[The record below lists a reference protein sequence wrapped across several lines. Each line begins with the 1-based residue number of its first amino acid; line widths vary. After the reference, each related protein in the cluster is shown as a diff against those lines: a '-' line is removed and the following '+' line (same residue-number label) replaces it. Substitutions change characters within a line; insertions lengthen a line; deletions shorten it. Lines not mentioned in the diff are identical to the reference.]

1 MKIHEY
7 QAKQILAENKI
18 PVPRGAVASS
28 PEEARLIAKDL
39 GGKVVVKAQVHA
51 GGRGK
56 AGGIK
61 LVDSSTAAQQAAES
75 LINKNLVTFQ
85 TGPNGVPVMK
95 VLVEEAMDIEKEVYL
110 GIVVDGQA
118 GGVVIMAS
126 ESGGIEIE
134 EVANKN
140 PDSIV
145 KIVVDPLVGL
155 QQYQVR
161 TLSYG
166 INIKSSLISTVNKFI
181 SSLYSVF
188 VDNDFSLAEINPLA
202 ITSDGRVLALDAKI
216 NLEDDALFRHE
227 ELNTLR
233 DTGQEDPLEVRASSY
248 GIQYIKLD
256 GDVGCMVNGAGLAMA
271 TMDIILKAGAQPANF
286 LDVGGGATEEK
297 VAEAFRIILADSK
310 VKNILINI
318 FGGILRCDIAAQ
330 GIVDACKSDGN
341 VNIPIVMLMRGT
353 NVEEGKKI
361 LAQSN
366 LNIDLVNNLK
376 EAAVAVNSK
385 GI

>member
-7 QAKQILAENKI
+7 QAKQILVKNKI
-18 PVPRGAVASS
+18 SVPRGEVASS

-61 LVDSSTAAQQAAES
+61 LADSPGAAQKAAES
-75 LINKNLVTFQ
+75 LINTNLITFQ
-85 TGPNGVPVMK
+85 TGPKGIPVLK

-134 EVANKN
+134 DVANKD
-140 PDSIV
+140 PGSIV
-145 KIVVDPLVGL
+145 KILVDPLIGL

-161 TLSYG
+161 RLSYG
-166 INIKSSLISTVNKFI
+166 IKIKPSLVPTVNKFI
-181 SSLYSVF
+181 TSLYSVF
-188 VDNDFSLAEINPLA
+188 VENDFSLAEINPLA

-216 NLEDDALFRHE
+216 NLEDDALFRHN
-227 ELNTLR
+227 ELNELR
-233 DTGQEDPLEVRASSY
+233 DISQEDPLEVRASSY

-271 TMDIILKAGAQPANF
+271 TMDIILEAGAHPANF

-310 VKNILINI
+310 VKHILINI

-330 GIVDACKSDGN
+330 GIVDACKIDGN

-361 LAQSN
+361 LHESN
-366 LNIDLVNNLK
+366 LNISLVSNLK
-376 EAAVAVNSK
+376 EAAIAVNSE

>member
-18 PVPRGAVASS
+18 PVPLGKVASS
-28 PEEARLIAKDL
+28 PEEARVIAKDL
-39 GGKVVVKAQVHA
+39 GGKAVVKAQVHA

-61 LVDSSTAAQQAAES
+61 LVDSPRAAEQAAEL
-75 LINKNLVTFQ
+75 LINLNLVTFQ
-85 TGPNGVPVMK
+85 TGPNGVPIRK

-134 EVANKN
+134 EVANTN

-161 TLSYG
+161 KLSYG

-181 SSLYSVF
+181 SRLYSVF
-188 VDNDFSLAEINPLA
+188 VENDFSLAEINPLA

-227 ELNTLR
+227 ELNALR
-233 DTGQEDPLEVRASSY
+233 DTDQEDPLEVRASNY

-271 TMDIILKAGAQPANF
+271 TMDIILKAGSQPANF

-318 FGGILRCDIAAQ
+318 FGGILRCDVAAQ
-330 GIVDACKSDGN
+330 GIVDACKSERN

-376 EAAVAVNSK
+376 EAAAAVNSK

>member
-18 PVPRGAVASS
+18 PVPLGKVASS
-28 PEEARLIAKDL
+28 PEEARVIAKDL
-39 GGKVVVKAQVHA
+39 GGKAVVKAQVHA

-61 LVDSSTAAQQAAES
+61 LVDSPRAAEQAAEL
-75 LINKNLVTFQ
+75 LINQNLVTFQ
-85 TGPNGVPVMK
+85 TGPNGVPIRK

-134 EVANKN
+134 EVANTN

-161 TLSYG
+161 KLSYG

-181 SSLYSVF
+181 SRLYSVF
-188 VDNDFSLAEINPLA
+188 VENDFSLAEINPLA

-227 ELNTLR
+227 ELNALR
-233 DTGQEDPLEVRASSY
+233 DTDQEDPLEVRASNY

-271 TMDIILKAGAQPANF
+271 TMDIILKAGSQPANF

-318 FGGILRCDIAAQ
+318 FGGILRCDVAAQ
-330 GIVDACKSDGN
+330 GIVDACKSERN

-376 EAAVAVNSK
+376 EAAAAVNSK

>member
-1 MKIHEY
+1 MKIHGY

-18 PVPRGAVASS
+18 PVPLGKVASS
-28 PEEARLIAKDL
+28 PEEARVIAKDL
-39 GGKVVVKAQVHA
+39 GGKAVVKAQVHA

-61 LVDSSTAAQQAAES
+61 LVDSPRAAEQAAEL
-75 LINKNLVTFQ
+75 LINQNLVTFQ
-85 TGPNGVPVMK
+85 TGPNGVPIRK

-134 EVANKN
+134 EVANTN

-161 TLSYG
+161 KLSYG

-181 SSLYSVF
+181 SRLYSVF
-188 VDNDFSLAEINPLA
+188 VENDFSLAEINPLA

-227 ELNTLR
+227 ELNALR
-233 DTGQEDPLEVRASSY
+233 DTDQEDPLEVRASNY

-271 TMDIILKAGAQPANF
+271 TMDIILKAGSQPANF

-318 FGGILRCDIAAQ
+318 FGGILRCDVAAQ
-330 GIVDACKSDGN
+330 GIVDACKSERN

-376 EAAVAVNSK
+376 EAAAAVNSK

>member
-7 QAKQILAENKI
+7 QAKQILVKNKI
-18 PVPRGAVASS
+18 SVPRGEVASS

-61 LVDSSTAAQQAAES
+61 LADSPGAAQKAAES
-75 LINKNLVTFQ
+75 LINTNLITFQ
-85 TGPNGVPVMK
+85 TGPKGIPVLK

-134 EVANKN
+134 DVANKD
-140 PDSIV
+140 PGSIV
-145 KIVVDPLVGL
+145 KIVVDPLIGL

-161 TLSYG
+161 RLSYG
-166 INIKSSLISTVNKFI
+166 IKIKPSLVPTVNKFI
-181 SSLYSVF
+181 TSLYSVF
-188 VDNDFSLAEINPLA
+188 VENDFSLAEINPLA

-216 NLEDDALFRHE
+216 NLEDDALFRHN
-227 ELNTLR
+227 ELNELR
-233 DTGQEDPLEVRASSY
+233 DISQEDPLEVRASSY

-271 TMDIILKAGAQPANF
+271 TMDIILEAGAHPANF

-310 VKNILINI
+310 VKHILINI

-330 GIVDACKSDGN
+330 GIVDACKIDGN

-361 LAQSN
+361 LHESN
-366 LNIDLVNNLK
+366 LNISLVSNLK
-376 EAAVAVNSK
+376 EAAIAVNSE

>member
-18 PVPRGAVASS
+18 PVPRGEVASS

-61 LVDSSTAAQQAAES
+61 LVDSPIGAQQAAES
-75 LINKNLVTFQ
+75 LINKSLVTFQ

-161 TLSYG
+161 RLSYG

-188 VDNDFSLAEINPLA
+188 VE
-202 ITSDGRVLALDAKI
+202 
-216 NLEDDALFRHE
+216 
-227 ELNTLR
+227 
-233 DTGQEDPLEVRASSY
+233 
-248 GIQYIKLD
+248 
-256 GDVGCMVNGAGLAMA
+256 
-271 TMDIILKAGAQPANF
+271 
-286 LDVGGGATEEK
+286 
-297 VAEAFRIILADSK
+297 
-310 VKNILINI
+310 
-318 FGGILRCDIAAQ
+318 
-330 GIVDACKSDGN
+330 
-341 VNIPIVMLMRGT
+341 
-353 NVEEGKKI
+353 
-361 LAQSN
+361 
-366 LNIDLVNNLK
+366 
-376 EAAVAVNSK
+376 
-385 GI
+385 

>member
-18 PVPRGAVASS
+18 NVQLGKVASS
-28 PEEARLIAKDL
+28 PEEARVIAKDL
-39 GGKVVVKAQVHA
+39 GGKAVVKAQVHA

-61 LVDSSTAAQQAAES
+61 LVDSPRAAEQAAEL
-75 LINKNLVTFQ
+75 LINQNLVTFQ
-85 TGPNGVPVMK
+85 TGPNGVPIRK

-134 EVANKN
+134 EVANTN

-161 TLSYG
+161 KLSYG

-181 SSLYSVF
+181 SRLYSVF
-188 VDNDFSLAEINPLA
+188 VENDFSLAEINPLA

-227 ELNTLR
+227 ELNALR
-233 DTGQEDPLEVRASSY
+233 DTDQEDPLEVRASNY

-271 TMDIILKAGAQPANF
+271 TMDIILKAGSQPANF

-318 FGGILRCDIAAQ
+318 FGGILRCDVAAQ
-330 GIVDACKSDGN
+330 GIVDACKSERN

-376 EAAVAVNSK
+376 EAAAAVNSK